1 MEFWRYKDKAILD
14 KQELKRFSVKCSQ
27 PPKLC
32 VATKEV
38 FELNFVVYKAAY
50 KQVEANVTKKEPKD
64 SKSQE
69 KNSEAKKIDLAI
81 IKTLP
86 GSPIQE
92 VMCREEH
99 KKLFEGLWERK
110 QRS

>member
-1 MEFWRYKDKAILD
+1 MCCHERKGRLSFL
-14 KQELKRFSVKCSQ
+14 
-27 PPKLC
+27 
-32 VATKEV
+32 
-38 FELNFVVYKAAY
+38 VYKAAY
-50 KQVEANVTKKEPKD
+50 KQVEANVTQKETKD
-64 SKSQE
+64 SESQE
-69 KNSEAKKIDLAI
+69 KNSEAKNIDLAS

-99 KKLFEGLWERK
+99 KKLFEGLWGGK